1 MTWIVSQ
8 RRILFE
14 QKILKRSRRKKKV
27 VSKEFDAFYGKQ
39 LFFGGPFSENR
50 GKTGF
55 DFSTINYRAVSDRL
69 FK

>member
-39 LFFGGPFSENR
+39 LFFGGAILRKSR
-50 GKTGF
+50 K
-55 DFSTINYRAVSDRL
+55 DWI
-69 FK
+69 